1 MSRALSV
8 DFLKACYAA
17 NSNFILTTL
26 IEIVHPDLVVPFR
39 FHNKIYP
46 LTSNSNEYESRWF
59 QMALP
64 PELNDSVPEITLTID
79 NADLY
84 ISLATFALDTRKPY
98 DVYMS
103 IVDKRNPDV
112 IEYGVNRFTAP
123 ELACDD
129 VSAVFNCTLEQ
140 GLASTWPKDAQT
152 PYSNPGIFGTFN

>member
-1 MSRALSV
+1 MSGFSA

-17 NSNFILTTL
+17 NSNMILTTL
-26 IEIVHPDLVVPFR
+26 IEIIHPDLVTPLR

-46 LTSNSNEYESRWF
+46 LTSNEIEYESRWF

-64 PELNDSVPEITLTID
+64 AQLNDTLPEVTLTID
-79 NADLY
+79 NADML

-98 DVYMS
+98 DVNVS

-112 IEYGVNRFTAP
+112 VEYGVNKFVAP
-123 ELACDD
+123 ELAVDD
-129 VSAVFNCTLEQ
+129 VTAVFNCTLEQ
-140 GLASTWPKDAQT
+140 GLASIWPKDAQT